1 MKQRDGPGGLECFW
15 DAFVLVPVK
24 RRGCLD
30 KLEVDQGY
38 PAKACSTF
46 AVLHGHVGSQSVMF
60 YLSAFPLLTD
70 TSMCFVW
77 MILVQLGAVLK
88 WDALLA
94 RLNPLYCCKEGS

>member
-24 RRGCLD
+24 RRGSLD
-30 KLEVDQGY
+30 KLEVDPGY

-46 AVLHGHVGSQSVMF
+46 VVLHGHVGSQSVMF

-70 TSMCFVW
+70 IHVLCVDD
-77 MILVQLGAVLK
+77 LGP
-88 WDALLA
+88 A
-94 RLNPLYCCKEGS
+94 RCCPEVGCASC